1 MFSNFVVA
9 VSAVIP
15 IFVLISI
22 GLFVKRAKLMT
33 PEELKHTNRMVF
45 RVFFFCM
52 MFANIYRAD
61 FEDGFD
67 PSLVVFGMTA
77 VTLLFLA
84 AMAFSIWFEKDNR
97 KRGSMAQAI
106 FRSNFVILGI
116 PIVVNIFGEEA
127 ALIPTMMIA
136 AIVPLYNIF
145 AVFELEMFRG
155 GKFQLIPI
163 LIRVLKNPMIDGIIL
178 GALCRLLPFPIPDPI
193 LKPIAQV
200 GAATTP
206 VALIILG
213 ASFEKGG
220 IADSRRDLW
229 ASTIARLIVAPAIM
243 LTAAALLGFRG
254 AEFVTLI
261 AIFAT
266 PCAVASYAMAQQ
278 MGADAALA
286 GNCVVFTSALS
297 AFTMFGWVFMTKT
310 LGLF

>member
-1 MFSNFVVA
+1 MFSNFIVA

-15 IFVLISI
+15 IFVLIGV
-22 GLFVKRAKLMT
+22 GLFVKHAKLMT
-33 PEELKHTNRMVF
+33 STELKHMNSMVF
-45 RVFFFCM
+45 KVFFFCM
-52 MFANIYRAD
+52 MFSNIYRAD

-67 PSLVVFGMTA
+67 PSLVIFGMA
-77 VTLLFLA
+77 SVTLLFLA
-84 AMAFSIWFEKDNR
+84 SVAFSMWFEKGNA
-97 KRGSMAQAI
+97 KRGTMTQAI

-127 ALIPTMMIA
+127 AVIPTMMIA
-136 AIVPLYNIF
+136 AIVPLYNIY
-145 AVFELEMFRG
+145 AVLELESFRG
-155 GKFQLIPI
+155 GKFELVPI
-163 LIRVLKNPMIDGIIL
+163 LIRVLKNPMIDGILL
-178 GALCRLLPFPIPDPI
+178 GAVCRFLPFPIPDPI
-193 LKPIAQV
+193 LKPIAQI
-200 GAATTP
+200 GASTTP

-229 ASTIARLIVAPAIM
+229 ACTIARLVVVPAVM
-243 LTAAALLGFRG
+243 LTAGAALGFRD

-278 MGADAALA
+278 MGGDAPLA

-297 AFTMFGWVFMTKT
+297 AFTMFGWIFVTKT
-310 LGLF
+310 MGLF

>member
-1 MFSNFVVA
+1 MFSNFIVA
-9 VSAVIP
+9 VGAVIP
-15 IFVLISI
+15 IFVLIGI
-22 GLFVKRAKLMT
+22 GLFVKHAQLMT
-33 PEELKHTNRMVF
+33 PEELKHMNRMVF
-45 RVFFFCM
+45 KVFFFCM
-52 MFANIYRAD
+52 MFANIYRAY

-67 PSLVVFGMTA
+67 PSLVIFGTVA

-84 AMAFSIWFEKDNR
+84 SVAFSIWFESDNA
-97 KRGSMAQAI
+97 KRGTMTQAI

-116 PIVVNIFGEEA
+116 PIVVNIFGDA
-127 ALIPTMMIA
+127 AAVIPTMMIA
-136 AIVPLYNIF
+136 AIVPLYNIY
-145 AVFELEMFRG
+145 AVLELESFRG
-155 GKFQLIPI
+155 GKFELVPI
-163 LIRVLKNPMIDGIIL
+163 LVRVLKNPMIDGIIL
-178 GALCRLLPFPIPDPI
+178 GALCRFLPFPIPDPI

-229 ASTIARLIVAPAIM
+229 ACTLARLIVVPAVM
-243 LTAAALLGFRG
+243 LAIGAALGFRD

-278 MGADAALA
+278 MGADAPLA

-297 AFTMFGWVFMTKT
+297 AFTMFGWIFITKT
-310 LGLF
+310 MGLF

>member
-1 MFSNFVVA
+1 MLSNFLIA
-9 VSAVIP
+9 VGAVIP
-15 IFVLISI
+15 IFVLIGI
-22 GLFVKRAKLMT
+22 GLFVKRAKLLT
-33 PEELKHTNRMVF
+33 PEELKHMNRMVF
-45 RVFFFCM
+45 KVFFFCM

-61 FEDGFD
+61 FEDGFA
-67 PSLVVFGMTA
+67 PSLVVFGMA
-77 VTLLFLA
+77 SVTVLFLA
-84 AMAFSIWFEKDNR
+84 SVLFSLWFEKDNA
-97 KRGSMAQAI
+97 KRGTMTQAI

-116 PIVVNIFGEEA
+116 PIVVNIFGDEA
-127 ALIPTMMIA
+127 AVIPTMMIA
-136 AIVPLYNIF
+136 AIVPLYNIY
-145 AVFELEMFRG
+145 AVLELESFRG
-155 GKFQLIPI
+155 GKFELLPI

-178 GALCRLLPFPIPDPI
+178 GALCRFLPFPIPDPI

-229 ASTIARLIVAPAIM
+229 ACTLARLVIVPAVM
-243 LTAAALLGFRG
+243 LAAGAALGFRD

-278 MGADAALA
+278 MGADAPLA
-286 GNCVVFTSALS
+286 GNCVVFTSGLS
-297 AFTMFGWVFMTKT
+297 AFTMFGWIFVTKT
-310 LGLF
+310 MGLF

>member
-1 MFSNFVVA
+1 MFSNFIVA

-15 IFVLISI
+15 IFVLIGV
-22 GLFVKRAKLMT
+22 GLFVKHAKLMT
-33 PEELKHTNRMVF
+33 PTELKHMNSMVF
-45 RVFFFCM
+45 KVFFFCM
-52 MFANIYRAD
+52 MFSNIYRAN

-67 PSLVVFGMTA
+67 PSLVVFGMASVTA
-77 VTLLFLA
+77 LFLA
-84 AMAFSIWFEKDNR
+84 SVAFSLWFEKDHP
-97 KRGSMAQAI
+97 KRGTMTQAI

-127 ALIPTMMIA
+127 AVIPTMMIA
-136 AIVPLYNIF
+136 AIVPLYNIY
-145 AVFELEMFRG
+145 AVLELESFRG
-155 GKFQLIPI
+155 GKFELVPI

-178 GALCRLLPFPIPDPI
+178 GALCRFLPFPIPDPI
-193 LKPIAQV
+193 LKPIAQI
-200 GAATTP
+200 GASTTP

-229 ASTIARLIVAPAIM
+229 ACTIARLIVVPAIM
-243 LTAAALLGFRG
+243 LAAGAALGFRD

-278 MGADAALA
+278 MGGDAPLA

-297 AFTMFGWVFMTKT
+297 AFTMFGWIFVTKT
-310 LGLF
+310 MGLF

>member
-1 MFSNFVVA
+1 MFSNFIVA

-15 IFVLISI
+15 IFVLIGI

-67 PSLVVFGMTA
+67 PSLVVFGMGSVTA
-77 VTLLFLA
+77 LFLA
-84 AMAFSIWFEKDNR
+84 SMAFSIWFEKDNA
-97 KRGSMAQAI
+97 KRGSMTQAI

-155 GKFQLIPI
+155 GKFRLVPI
-163 LIRVLKNPMIDGIIL
+163 LIRVLKNPMIDGILL
-178 GALCRLLPFPIPDPI
+178 GAFCRLLPFPIPDPI

-229 ASTIARLIVAPAIM
+229 ACTIARLVVAPAIL

-297 AFTMFGWVFMTKT
+297 AFTMFGWVFVTKT